1 MLIHRDF
8 DIVILHHFY
17 KESENIMKIGQGLY
31 PDEWVESVFA
41 IDFENYYEQGFRGI
55 VFDIDNT
62 LVPHG
67 KMGDD
72 ELKAFVDGLKE
83 IGFKIM
89 LVSNNSR
96 ERNDRFAVPLGLEYI
111 HKAGKPGS
119 KGYIKAYSKMK
130 LIPEHVLCI
139 GDQLFTDILGG
150 NRAGMHTILVNPID
164 PSEEIQIILKRKLEK
179 PVLFNYKKKLK
190 KAGKTFPD
198 YRMPEGKAK
207 VVNNFGEK
215 SRIKPVKK
223 EHPQASSR

>member
-1 MLIHRDF
+1 
-8 DIVILHHFY
+8 
-17 KESENIMKIGQGLY
+17 MKIGQGLY
-31 PDEWVESVFA
+31 PDEWVESVFT
-41 IDFENYYEQGFRGI
+41 IDYQKYFDNGYRGL

-67 KMGDD
+67 RMGDD
-72 ELKAFVDGLKE
+72 ELKRFIESLRQ

-96 ERNDRFAVPLGLEYI
+96 ERNDLFAVPLGLEYI

-119 KGYIKAYSKMK
+119 KGYIKAYTKMK
-130 LIPEHVLCI
+130 ITPQKILCI

-179 PVLFNYKKKLK
+179 PILYFYKHKLK
-190 KAGKTFPD
+190 KAGYSYPD
-198 YRMPEGKAK
+198 YRMPDGKPK
-207 VVNNFGEK
+207 VVNNLGEK
-215 SRIKPVKK
+215 GRSHRN
-223 EHPQASSR
+223 R

>member
-1 MLIHRDF
+1 
-8 DIVILHHFY
+8 
-17 KESENIMKIGQGLY
+17 MKTGKGLY

-41 IDFENYYEQGFRGI
+41 IDFKKYYDEGYRGI

-72 ELKAFVDGLKE
+72 ELKVFIDGLRE
-83 IGFKIM
+83 IGFKLM

-119 KGYIKAYSKMK
+119 KGYIKAYSRMK
-130 LIPEHVLCI
+130 LIPQQVLCV

-164 PSEEIQIILKRKLEK
+164 PAEEIQIILKRKLEA
-179 PVLFNYKKKLK
+179 PILFCYRKKLDK
-190 KAGKTFPD
+190 VGVSHPD
-198 YRMPEGKAK
+198 HRMPEGKAK
-207 VVNNFGEK
+207 VVNNLGEK
-215 SRIKPVKK
+215 GRSHRKP
-223 EHPQASSR
+223 